1 MSVDS
6 TVNMIFNL
14 PRTARIVAV
23 NFSLFST
30 LSAQSDNTTITTTS
44 SHACR
49 YLSSDVEWP
58 TDEDWNVLNVTT
70 GGRLIRGAPLAQ
82 ACYRPS
88 LDEAQCATIR
98 GEWIQLN
105 P

>member
-1 MSVDS
+1 MGVDW
-6 TVNMIFNL
+6 TVNMIFNV
-14 PRTARIVAV
+14 PRSARISAV
-23 NFSLFST
+23 VFSLIGT
-30 LSAQSDNTTITTTS
+30 LSARSENTTITTTGS
-44 SHACR
+44 LACR

-58 TDEDWNVLNVTT
+58 TDEDWNALNLTT